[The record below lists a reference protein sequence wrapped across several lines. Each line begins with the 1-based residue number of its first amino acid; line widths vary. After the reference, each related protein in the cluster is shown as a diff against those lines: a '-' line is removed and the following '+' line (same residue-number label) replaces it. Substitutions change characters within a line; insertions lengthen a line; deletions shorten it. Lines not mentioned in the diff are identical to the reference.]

1 MFWPFTVSINCSSH
15 PKYFANSWPSAS
27 NFKCFSQSLE
37 QFFLTVGQNNFGNKI
52 PFFFKILK
60 SGLITVGCFIALLID
75 FTFVCYWTC
84 WSESKIYFAFLFR
97 FTGEQENVKAFVS
110 SLANL
115 AASMG
120 LMFQSPPLREEVS
133 SPRTPDYKK
142 GKVHI
147 FWEGIKI
154 LRNLH
159 RIFVIYNSSKIGP
172 SQNIWTLR
180 ND

>member
-1 MFWPFTVSINCSSH
+1 MEIFQWPLLI
-15 PKYFANSWPSAS
+15 
-27 NFKCFSQSLE
+27 
-37 QFFLTVGQNNFGNKI
+37 LTHIGI

-60 SGLITVGCFIALLID
+60 SGLNRVGCFIALLLID
-75 FTFVCYWTC
+75 FTSVCYWTC

-142 GKVHI
+142 GKRRYLADCFFYQI
-147 FWEGIKI
+147 EPLKNGATPI
-154 LRNLH
+154 LPLNLS
-159 RIFVIYNSSKIGP
+159 RDS
-172 SQNIWTLR
+172 
-180 ND
+180 